1 MTEKKAVLN
10 VTVDESLAEEVRRA
24 AKLEHTT
31 ISSVVERALREQL
44 SWELKRLEGIR
55 AIDAYYQEHGYPTPE
70 EGCGGQGAGGRG
82 APARGRGPRLQR
94 GARHGSS
101 PAAGL
106 GRLMKQ
112 AVYDSGALIAIDA
125 TAMICRSRRHEADG
139 CRR

>member
-1 MTEKKAVLN
+1 MAEKKAVLN

-70 EGCGGQGAGGRG
+70 EDAEARRRSPRSTVSRTEARAWNAAHGRSF
-82 APARGRGPRLQR
+82 RLEDW
-94 GARHGSS
+94 
-101 PAAGL
+101 
-106 GRLMKQ
+106 
-112 AVYDSGALIAIDA
+112 AV
-125 TAMICRSRRHEADG
+125 
-139 CRR
+139 

>member
-1 MTEKKAVLN
+1 MAEKKAVLN

-70 EGCGGQGAGGRG
+70 ERA
-82 APARGRGPRLQR
+82 AAEARVDEEHRLAEE
-94 GARHGSS
+94 ARAWNAAHGNVF
-101 PAAGL
+101 
-106 GRLMKQ
+106 RLKDW
-112 AVYDSGALIAIDA
+112 AV
-125 TAMICRSRRHEADG
+125 
-139 CRR
+139 